1 MAKDFE
7 LFEYDALKKN
17 KFLNAQ
23 KRQLKTELELE
34 AERNTSE
41 ILFLFISSLLK
52 NVQEAEYQRLLKV
65 GTSDISKRIEAKLKT
80 QQEKITSNAIP
91 ATERFEAL
99 KYLSYL
105 ENQHS
110 NALTVFTNSYNSI
123 AKRLRG
129 EEEPNRRSNPAE
141 LMNQK
146 GSVIE
151 SVSASRDRFEQKT
164 ESLPDD
170 EDNDNP
176 A

>member
-17 KFLNAQ
+17 KLLNAQ

-41 ILFLFISSLLK
+41 IFFLFINSLLK
-52 NVQEAEYQRLLKV
+52 NIEGPEREKLINIGML
-65 GTSDISKRIEAKLKT
+65 DISKKVETKLKT
-80 QQEKITSNAIP
+80 QQEKITSNDIS

-99 KYLSYL
+99 KYLTYL

-110 NALTVFTNSYNSI
+110 NALKIFTDSFDATS
-123 AKRLRG
+123 KRLKD
-129 EEEPNRRSNPAE
+129 ENTPYRRPSITE
-141 LMNQK
+141 FMNARN
-146 GSVIE
+146 SVIE